1 MSVVQTR
8 IVSEAA
14 WVITN
19 AITKCSDKTL
29 REFVAKYYCIIVE
42 PLANALNLVAYDK
55 PELLM
60 NILESW
66 EKLFALDFAETPLS
80 TEDGSLRFIF
90 E

>member
-19 AITKCSDKTL
+19 AITKCS
-29 REFVAKYYCIIVE
+29 EFVAKYYCVIVE
-42 PLANALNLVAYDK
+42 PLANALNLVAYDT

>member
-1 MSVVQTR
+1 MSVAQIR

-19 AITKCSDKTL
+19 AIIKCSNKTL
-29 REFVAKYYCIIVE
+29 REFVAKYYCVIVE
-42 PLANALNLVAYDK
+42 PLANTLNLVAYDNT
-55 PELLM
+55 PLLM

-66 EKLFALDFAETPLS
+66 EKLFALDFAETALS